1 MSSTTSQLLFR
12 LHRPLVILLCAFHFL
27 LFFFHPIVSSEGSSC
42 LVSGMR
48 EDHLY
53 VPMCWI
59 VKVFTRE
66 FNIWSFLHHQQNVVQ
81 LAMLLWCYFA
91 VVFTDP
97 GRVPQGWRP
106 SSSEDDLEV
115 QSLPLDQT
123 PETMTVAVSVPNM
136 AQSARIRY
144 CRKCSQY
151 KPPRSHHCSV
161 CKNCSPFFVLF
172 CATVPF

>member
-1 MSSTTSQLLFR
+1 MHFTSCCFCPPYNLFWG
-12 LHRPLVILLCAFHFL
+12 
-27 LFFFHPIVSSEGSSC
+27 LFMFSEWHEGGSSLC
-42 LVSGMR
+42 SNMLDCQGV
-48 EDHLY
+48 
-53 VPMCWI
+53 C
-59 VKVFTRE
+59 FTWE
-66 FNIWSFLHHQQNVVQ
+66 FNIWSLLHHQQNVVQ

-123 PETMTVAVSVPNM
+123 PETMTIAVSVPNM
-136 AQSARIRY
+136 AQSGRIRY